1 MLLHGPTGSGPGES
15 MTKRILP
22 LLLALCVFTPPAS
35 AACVNKFVVRTQ
47 GPQQIV
53 TLLTGKLTYQEAQDL
68 SREITARQSAPV
80 EWLDE
85 SGKPI
90 AKQFG
95 ELKVVRPMPVGCDGR
110 TSGVVLT
117 VAFATGKIPSK
128 KMSVKFKDQIV
139 LFEQQAN

>member
-1 MLLHGPTGSGPGES
+1 

-35 AACVNKFVVRTQ
+35 AACVNRFVVRTQ
-47 GPQQIV
+47 RPHQIV

-68 SREITARQSAPV
+68 AKAIASKQSGPI

-85 SGKPI
+85 SGKSV
-90 AKQFG
+90 AKQYG

-110 TSGVVLT
+110 TSGVVIVVT
-117 VAFATGKIPSK
+117 FPTSVVPSK
-128 KMSVKFKDQIV
+128 KMTVKIKDQV
-139 LFEQQAN
+139 VAFEQQSE